1 MTMTEIRCETTLI
14 AGISV
19 ATITVDGPKRL
30 NVLGMAYAEAL
41 RDTVRDVS
49 ADESIRAIVLRGGGD
64 KAWIGGADIYE
75 MADFDAETGTAF
87 ITMLHEAIAAIR
99 DAPVP
104 VIAAIGG
111 YSLGAGLEVAA
122 GCDVRIASD
131 KAMFG
136 MPEVRVGLPSVI
148 EAALL
153 PRLIGWGRTSWLLY
167 SGAMIDADRAH
178 DWGFLEEVV
187 PAVELDAAV
196 DAFLT
201 DIADAGPIAIRT
213 QKALMRRWEDVPLD
227 DAIAAG
233 IEAFGRT
240 FATDEP
246 MVKMQAFFDRK
257 R

>member
-1 MTMTEIRCETTLI
+1 MTEITCTMTTMA
-14 AGISV
+14 AGLSV
-19 ATITVDGPKRL
+19 ATVTVNGPKRL
-30 NVLGMAYAEAL
+30 NVLGLASAEAL
-41 RDTVRDVS
+41 RDTVREVS
-49 ADESIRAIVLRGGGD
+49 ADEGVRAIVIRGGGD

-75 MADFDAETGTAF
+75 MADFDAETGTRF

-131 KAMFG
+131 RAMFG

-167 SGAMIDADRAH
+167 SGAMIDAREAYQ
-178 DWGFLEEVV
+178 WGFLEKVV
-187 PAVELDAAV
+187 PADRLDAAV
-196 DAFLT
+196 DAFLA
-201 DIADAGPIAIRT
+201 DIAEAGPIAIRT
-213 QKALMRRWEDVPLD
+213 QKALMRRWEDVPLG
-227 DAIAAG
+227 DAIEAG
-233 IEAFGRT
+233 IDAFGRT

-246 MVKMQAFFDRK
+246 TIKMRAFIDRK

>member
-1 MTMTEIRCETTLI
+1 MMTEIRCETTLV
-14 AGISV
+14 AGIPV
-19 ATITVDGPKRL
+19 ATVTVDGAARL
-30 NVLGMAYAEAL
+30 NVLGLESAEAL
-41 RDTVRDVS
+41 RDTVRGVS
-49 ADESIRAIVLRGGGD
+49 ADEGVRAIVIRGGGD

-75 MADFDAETGTAF
+75 MADFDAETGTRF

-122 GCDVRIASD
+122 GCDVRIASER
-131 KAMFG
+131 AMFG

-167 SGAMIDADRAH
+167 SGAMIDAEEAYQ
-178 DWGFLEEVV
+178 WGFLEKVV
-187 PAVELDAAV
+187 PADQLDAAV
-196 DAFLT
+196 DAFLA
-201 DIADAGPIAIRT
+201 DIAEAGPIAIRT
-213 QKALMRRWEDVPLD
+213 QKALMRRWEDAPLG
-227 DAIAAG
+227 DAIQAG
-233 IEAFGRT
+233 IDAFGGA

-246 MVKMQAFFDRK
+246 TVKMRAFIDRK